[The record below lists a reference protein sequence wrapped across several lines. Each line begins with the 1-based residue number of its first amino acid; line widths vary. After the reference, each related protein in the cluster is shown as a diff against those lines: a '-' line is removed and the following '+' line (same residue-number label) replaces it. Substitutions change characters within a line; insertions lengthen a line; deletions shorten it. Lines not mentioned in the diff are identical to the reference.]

1 MLIFPTQVIDIAEHC
16 LMEPIEKLEQIREQ
30 FNHVIH
36 NFKDVRDLNTV
47 DKCGNEL
54 PDEVAAAHCVLHQ
67 AVL

>member
-1 MLIFPTQVIDIAEHC
+1 MAD
-16 LMEPIEKLEQIREQ
+16 PIEKLEQIREQ
-30 FNHVIH
+30 FNHVIY